1 MSRTTPTE
9 PLSWRRIGALSSTV
23 NLHVL
28 AVAAAFLAMNAPRTP
43 LDLVRAPPP
52 PMTVDLRDP
61 PPIEAPVV
69 PVAETVPPV
78 SRPEPRPRPL
88 PVVDEAIP
96 AVATGAAASLE
107 APPDSRFAPVAAD
120 TASTPAVPPG
130 EAASVAYDHAPAPA
144 YPPLSRTRGEE
155 GEVLLRV
162 LVGVDGRTTQVRL
175 HRSSGHARLDRSA
188 LNAVQRWRFRPAR
201 VDGVPREA
209 WIVIPVNFSLGRG

>member
-52 PMTVDLRDP
+52 PMTVELRDP

-144 YPPLSRTRGEE
+144 YPRC
-155 GEVLLRV
+155 RV
-162 LVGVDGRTTQVRL
+162 RV
-175 HRSSGHARLDRSA
+175 ARKAKSCCASWWASTVAPRRSA
-188 LNAVQRWRFRPAR
+188 CIAAAAMPAWTAR
-201 VDGVPREA
+201 RSTRYSAGASVRRA
-209 WIVIPVNFSLGRG
+209 SMACRARRGS